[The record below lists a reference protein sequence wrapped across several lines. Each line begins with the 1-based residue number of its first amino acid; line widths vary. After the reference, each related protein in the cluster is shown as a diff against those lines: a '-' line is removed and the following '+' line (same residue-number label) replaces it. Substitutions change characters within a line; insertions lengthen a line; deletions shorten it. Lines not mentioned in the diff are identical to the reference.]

1 MPPKATGEAPANNA
15 LALAA
20 PTAGQMAIYEGDRQ
34 LTEAKDVTSGS
45 ELTFTIDTAEVNL
58 GSGKHT
64 LTAKFVESDNMAAQT
79 GTVEVTVS
87 YKITLTG
94 QADSPTKITLN
105 EAVVEPGD
113 TGATIT
119 YGYNTLNE
127 APDNWQTGREFSGL
141 AANTTY
147 YFFAKAEDSSNY
159 AKTIS
164 QGVAITTPEKAV
176 SRIEITAQPANLS
189 YKERRFSRRL
199 RNYRF

>member
-1 MPPKATGEAPANNA
+1 
-15 LALAA
+15 
-20 PTAGQMAIYEGDRQ
+20 
-34 LTEAKDVTSGS
+34 
-45 ELTFTIDTAEVNL
+45 
-58 GSGKHT
+58 
-64 LTAKFVESDNMAAQT
+64 MAAQT

-189 YKERRFSRRL
+189 YTSGQTLDLSDLSVHGDAEVPLGLPGFAAAGALVQGHIVGRREL
-199 RNYRF
+199 RVELGL